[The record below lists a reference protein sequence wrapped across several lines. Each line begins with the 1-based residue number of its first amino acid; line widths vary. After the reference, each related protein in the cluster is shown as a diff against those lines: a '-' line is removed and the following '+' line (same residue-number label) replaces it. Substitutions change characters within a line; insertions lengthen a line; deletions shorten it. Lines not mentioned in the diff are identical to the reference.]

1 MSFMDGIQVRKA
13 MMKHQKGD
21 FEGAMQGYEALY
33 QKGYISCSYLL
44 AYSVLLLRA
53 GGEENYKKTKEILKK
68 AEKASDYKGES
79 RPQLLMNYA
88 VAQFKLG
95 ETENALH
102 LLESAHQ
109 KYPCGLIYEALGFIY
124 IEVGDREKALSYNL
138 EALEYDD
145 ESPVTLDNLGQV
157 YYRLMDDK
165 ETARKYF
172 ERAIEQKDNQIDTL
186 YFLALYDEEDG
197 KRDAAVEKL
206 EKALEG
212 RFSPLNYATRERVE
226 AELAKLKG

>member
-1 MSFMDGIQVRKA
+1 MGFMDGINVRKA

-21 FEGAMQGYEALY
+21 YEGAMAGYEALY
-33 QKGYISCSYLL
+33 QKGYTSCSYLL

-53 GGEENYKKTKEILKK
+53 GGEENYKKVKEILKK
-68 AEKASDYKGES
+68 AEKAPDYKGES

-88 VAQFKLG
+88 VAQYKLG
-95 ETENALH
+95 DMASAVN
-102 LLESAHQ
+102 LLEAAHQ

-124 IEVGDREKALSYNL
+124 IETGDAEKALSYNL
-138 EALEYDD
+138 EALEYDE
-145 ESPVTLDNLGQV
+145 ESPVTLDNLGQL
-157 YYRLMDDK
+157 YYRLMNDK

-172 ERAIEQKDNQIDTL
+172 EKALEQKDNQIDTL
-186 YFLALYDEEDG
+186 YFLALYDAEDG
-197 KRDAAVEKL
+197 KKEAAIEKL

-212 RFSPLNYATRERVE
+212 RFSPLNFATKEKVE